1 MKWKTVSFLLSSV
14 CCVLLTTPVRAQT
27 GKGMVI
33 FADAVYYNGKVLT
46 VDERFSVTQALA
58 VRDGK
63 VMAVGTN
70 AEMLNLAGPK
80 TRRLDLKGKTVLPGF
95 IDTHSHLFQYAAANW
110 ADDLAQLEPHLE
122 QFKQTEVTVKSVDEA
137 VATFKKMVSEKK
149 PGELVHVQLVPI
161 VIAEEF
167 GNKLGPKDMDEIAPK
182 NPLIVQLRGT
192 DRKVNGLV
200 FKFFTDYFGELPED
214 IDPAAQGRKPGHMGS
229 GALRILFGEI
239 LVKSPKTLAAV
250 YKKELQ
256 AWAAQGVTT
265 WSSSLPT
272 AKAMSGFTTLDRTG
286 EMPIRFAYSHRMGAS
301 GFAQPDEFYKRTGDI
316 HGHGTDYLWMIG
328 VALGSLD
335 SSYPR
340 HCTTINA
347 PEATKSR
354 ERCEADREYK
364 VMRAAVQAGHR
375 ISGTHVYGDGVV
387 DKYLETLEKASL
399 DAGMTLD
406 QIRAKKHN
414 IDHCGMSPR
423 PDQVERGKKLNIIWS
438 CAPRYIENAM
448 DISRDYGEK
457 YAHELNAPIQTIL
470 RAGGKV
476 VGEMDDGRLHR
487 KEGGAFAHIKYA
499 VTRKDS
505 QGRTWGAKQAVDK
518 ATALKMFTRWAA
530 EYVLRENV
538 LGSLEPGK
546 WADLVIIDRDYLGI
560 PDEELSKISVLM
572 TAVAGKP
579 VYIAPEFAKAERLQ
593 PVGLKLRPE
602 RL

>member
-1 MKWKTVSFLLSSV
+1 MRTLLLCSLF
-14 CCVLLTTPVRAQT
+14 CLLPVQIWAQT

-33 FADAVYYNGKVLT
+33 FADAVYHNGKVLT
-46 VDERFSVTQALA
+46 VDERFSIAQALA

-63 VMAVGTN
+63 IMATGSN
-70 AEMLNLAGPK
+70 SEILNLAGPK
-80 TRRLDLKGKTVLPGF
+80 TQRLDLKGKTIVPGF

-110 ADDLAQLEPHLE
+110 VEDLERLEPHLG
-122 QFKQTEVTVKSVDEA
+122 QFKQSQVNVKSVDEA
-137 VATFKKMVSEKK
+137 VAALKKMIGKK
-149 PGELVHVQLVPI
+149 SAGELVHVQLLPI

-167 GNKLGPKDMDEIAPK
+167 GNKIGPKQMEEIAPQ

-192 DRKVNGLV
+192 DRIVNHLI

-239 LVKSPKTLAAV
+239 LVKSPQTLAAV

-272 AKAMSGFTTLDRTG
+272 AKAMSGFTTLDRAG

-301 GFAQPDEFYKRTGDI
+301 GSAQPEEFYKRSGDI

-340 HCTTINA
+340 HCTTIDA
-347 PEATKSR
+347 PEKIKSR
-354 ERCEADREYK
+354 ERCEAGRDYK

-387 DKYLETLEKASL
+387 DKYLEVLEKASL
-399 DAGMTLD
+399 EAGMTLD

-423 PDQVERGKKLNIIWS
+423 PDQIERGKKLNIIWS
-438 CAPRYIENAM
+438 CAPRYIEDAM

-476 VGEMDDGRLHR
+476 VGEMDDARLHR

-499 VTRKDS
+499 VTRTDS
-505 QGRTWGAKQAVDK
+505 EGRTWGPKQAVDK
-518 ATALKMFTRWAA
+518 ETALKMFTRWAA

-538 LGSLEPGK
+538 LGSLETGK
-546 WADLVIIDRDYLGI
+546 WADFVIIDRDYLNTR
-560 PDEELSKISVLM
+560 DEDLAKINVQM
-572 TAVAGKP
+572 TAVAGKV
-579 VYIAPEFAKAERLQ
+579 VYTDPEFAKAEGLQ
-593 PVGLKLRPE
+593 PVGFKLRPG
-602 RL
+602 R

>member
-1 MKWKTVSFLLSSV
+1 MEDKTMSLRLSLV
-14 CCVLLTTPVRAQT
+14 ALWLLLTTPVAAQT

-33 FADAVYYNGKVLT
+33 FADAVYHNGKIIT
-46 VDERFSVTQALA
+46 VDERFTVTQALA

-63 VMAVGTN
+63 IMAVGSN
-70 AEMLNLAGPK
+70 AEILDLVGPK
-80 TRRLDLKGKTVLPGF
+80 TRRLDLKGKTILPGF

-110 ADDLAQLEPHLE
+110 VEDLQRLEPHLG
-122 QFKQTEVTVKSVDEA
+122 QFKQRQLTVTSVDEA
-137 VATFKKMVSEKK
+137 VAGLKELVNEKTA
-149 PGELVHVQLVPI
+149 GELVHVQLLPLTV
-161 VIAEEF
+161 AEEF
-167 GNKLGPKDMDEIAPK
+167 GKRIGPKEMQEIAPN

-192 DRKVNGLV
+192 DRIANHLV

-214 IDPAAQGRKPGHMGS
+214 VDPAAQGRMPGHMGS

-239 LVKSPKTLAAV
+239 LVKSPQTLAAV

-256 AWAAQGVTT
+256 AWAAHGVTT

-272 AKAMSGFTTLDRTG
+272 AKAMSGFTTLDRAG

-301 GFAQPDEFYKRTGDI
+301 GSAQPEEFYKRTGDI
-316 HGHGTDYLWMIG
+316 QGHGTDYLWMIG

-340 HCTTINA
+340 HCTTIDA
-347 PEATKSR
+347 PEKVKSR

-399 DAGMTLD
+399 EAGMTLE
-406 QIRAKKHN
+406 QVRAKKHN

-423 PDQVERGKKLNIIWS
+423 PDQIERGKKLDIIWS
-438 CAPRYIENAM
+438 CAPRYIEDAA

-457 YAHELNAPIQTIL
+457 YAHEQNAPIQNIL
-470 RAGGKV
+470 RNGGKV
-476 VGEMDDGRLHR
+476 VGEMDDSRLHR

-505 QGRTWGAKQAVDK
+505 EGRTWGANQAVDK
-518 ATALKMFTRWAA
+518 QTALKMFTRWAA
-530 EYVLRENV
+530 EYVLREDV
-538 LGSLEPGK
+538 LGSLESGK
-546 WADLVIIDRDYLGI
+546 WADFIIIDRDYLNT
-560 PDEELSKISVLM
+560 PDEELSKINVQM
-572 TAVAGKP
+572 TAVAGRP
-579 VYIAPEFAKAERLQ
+579 VYVDGEFAKVEGLQ
-593 PVGLKLRPE
+593 PVGLKVRPG
-602 RL
+602 R

>member
-1 MKWKTVSFLLSSV
+1 MRFRMRTLFLCSLF
-14 CCVLLTTPVRAQT
+14 CLLPVQVWAQI

-33 FADAVYYNGKVLT
+33 FADAVYHNGKILT
-46 VDERFSVTQALA
+46 VDERFSIAQAFA

-63 VMAVGTN
+63 IMAVGSN
-70 AEMLNLAGPK
+70 AEILNLAGPK
-80 TRRLDLKGKTVLPGF
+80 TRRLDLKGKTIIPGF

-110 ADDLAQLEPHLE
+110 VEDLERLEPHLG
-122 QFKQTEVTVKSVDEA
+122 QFKQSQVAVKSVDEA
-137 VATFKKMVSEKK
+137 VDALKKMIGEK
-149 PGELVHVQLVPI
+149 PEGALVHVQLLPI
-161 VIAEEF
+161 IIAEEF
-167 GNKLGPKDMDEIAPK
+167 GNKIGPKQMEEIAPK

-192 DRKVNGLV
+192 DRIVNHLI
-200 FKFFTDYFGELPED
+200 FKLFTDYFGELPED

-239 LVKSPKTLAAV
+239 LVKSPHTLAAV

-272 AKAMSGFTTLDRTG
+272 AKAMSGFTTLDRAG

-301 GFAQPDEFYKRTGDI
+301 GSAQPDEFYKRSGDT

-340 HCTTINA
+340 HCTTIDA
-347 PEATKSR
+347 PEKIKTR
-354 ERCEADREYK
+354 ERCEADRDYK

-387 DKYLETLEKASL
+387 DKYLDTLEKASL
-399 DAGMTLD
+399 EAGMTLD

-423 PDQVERGKKLNIIWS
+423 PDQIERGKKLNIIWS
-438 CAPRYIENAM
+438 CAPRYIEDAM

-505 QGRTWGAKQAVDK
+505 EGRTWGPKQAVDK
-518 ATALKMFTRWAA
+518 ETALKMFTRWAA

-538 LGSLEPGK
+538 LGSLETGK
-546 WADLVIIDRDYLGI
+546 WADFVIIDRDYLNT
-560 PDEELSKISVLM
+560 PDEELSKVDVMM

-579 VYIAPEFAKAERLQ
+579 VYTDPQFAKAEGLQ
-593 PVGLKLRPE
+593 VVGLKLRPG
-602 RL
+602 R

>member
-1 MKWKTVSFLLSSV
+1 MRWRISFLTL
-14 CCVLLTTPVRAQT
+14 CCLLATPAWAQT

-46 VDERFSVTQALA
+46 VDERFSIAQAFA
-58 VRDGK
+58 VREGK
-63 VMAVGTN
+63 VMAVGSD
-70 AEMLNLAGPK
+70 AQILSLAGPN

-110 ADDLAQLEPHLE
+110 TKDLEALEPHLSDFR
-122 QFKQTEVTVKSVDEA
+122 QREVTVKSVDEA
-137 VATFKKMVSEKK
+137 IATLKKMAADAGPGKMVHAQLLPVS
-149 PGELVHVQLVPI
+149 L
-161 VIAEEF
+161 AEEF
-167 GNKLGPKDMDEIAPK
+167 GEKIGPKEMDEISPK
-182 NPLIVQLRGT
+182 NPMIVQLRGT
-192 DRKVNGLV
+192 DRIVNSLV
-200 FKFFTDYFGELPED
+200 FKMFTDYFGELPED
-214 IDPAAQGRKPGHMGS
+214 INPAVQGRKPGHMGS

-239 LVKSPKTLAAV
+239 LVQKPQTLAAV

-256 AWAAQGVTT
+256 AWAAHGVTT

-272 AKAMSGFTTLDRTG
+272 AKVFSGFALLDSSG
-286 EMPIRFAYSHRMGAS
+286 EMPIRFAYSHRMGAAGS
-301 GFAQPDEFYKRTGDI
+301 NQPGEFYKRLGNI
-316 HGHGTDYLWMIG
+316 AGHGTDYLWAIG
-328 VALGSLD
+328 ISLSSLD

-340 HCTTINA
+340 ICSSIKAN
-347 PEATKSR
+347 EKIKSR
-354 ERCEADREYK
+354 ERCAGESDYK
-364 VMRAAVQAGHR
+364 FMHAAVQAGHR
-375 ISGTHVYGDGVV
+375 ISGTHLYGDGAV
-387 DKYLETLEKASL
+387 DGYLDTVEKAS
-399 DAGMTLD
+399 AEGGITLD
-406 QIRAKKHN
+406 EIRSKKHN

-438 CAPRYIENAM
+438 CAPRYVEDAM

-470 RAGGKV
+470 LAGGKV
-476 VGEMDDGRLHR
+476 VGEMDDSRLHR

-546 WADLVIIDRDYLGI
+546 WADFVVIDRDYLST
-560 PDEELSKISVLM
+560 PDEELSKINVFM

-579 VYIAPEFAKAERLQ
+579 VYTDPQFAKTEGLQ
-593 PVGLKLRPE
+593 AVGFKLRPG
-602 RL
+602 R

>member
-1 MKWKTVSFLLSSV
+1 MRFRMRTLLLCSLFCLLSV
-14 CCVLLTTPVRAQT
+14 PVWAQT

-33 FADAVYYNGKVLT
+33 FADAVYHNGKVLT
-46 VDERFSVTQALA
+46 VDERFSVAQALA

-63 VMAVGTN
+63 IMAVGSN
-70 AEMLNLAGPK
+70 AEILNLAGPN
-80 TRRLDLKGKTVLPGF
+80 TQRLDLKGKTIIPGF

-110 ADDLAQLEPHLE
+110 VEDLERLEPHLG
-122 QFKQTEVTVKSVDEA
+122 QFKQSQVNVKSVDEGVEA
-137 VATFKKMVSEKK
+137 LKKMIREK
-149 PGELVHVQLVPI
+149 PAGELVHVQLLPI

-167 GNKLGPKDMDEIAPK
+167 GNKIGPKQMEEIAPR

-192 DRKVNGLV
+192 DRIVNHLI

-214 IDPAAQGRKPGHMGS
+214 VDPSAQGRKPGHMGS

-239 LVKSPKTLAAV
+239 LVKSSQTLAAV

-272 AKAMSGFTTLDRTG
+272 AKAMSGFTTLDRAG

-301 GFAQPDEFYKRTGDI
+301 GSAQPDDFYKRTGDI

-340 HCTTINA
+340 HCTTI
-347 PEATKSR
+347 EASEKIKSR
-354 ERCEADREYK
+354 ERCEADRDYK

-387 DKYLETLEKASL
+387 DKYLETLEKASVE
-399 DAGMTLD
+399 AGMTLD

-423 PDQVERGKKLNIIWS
+423 PDQIERGKKLNIIWS
-438 CAPRYIENAM
+438 CAPRYIEDAT

-457 YAHELNAPIQTIL
+457 YAHELNAPIQNIL

-476 VGEMDDGRLHR
+476 VGEMDDARLYR
-487 KEGGAFAHIKYA
+487 KEGGVFAHIKYA

-505 QGRTWGAKQAVDK
+505 EGRTWGPKQAVDK
-518 ATALKMFTRWAA
+518 ETALKMFTRWAA

-538 LGSLEPGK
+538 LGSLETGK
-546 WADLVIIDRDYLGI
+546 WADFVIIDRDYLNT
-560 PDEELSKISVLM
+560 PDEELSKINVQM
-572 TAVAGKP
+572 TAVAGKA
-579 VYIAPEFAKAERLQ
+579 VYTDPEFAKAEGLQ
-593 PVGLKLRPE
+593 LFGLKLRPG
-602 RL
+602 R